1 MNNLLITN
9 SDARRVIDEVMSK
22 VHESVVSTMGPNGR
36 LAMIASGV
44 STKTTKDGVTVARS
58 IKFSEPGHELVNR
71 VITEPAIKTDRECG
85 DGTTTTILLTSA
97 LYEVFKEFPGFS
109 DQRVIE
115 SLIGK
120 VIEGLGILAIR
131 VGVDDP
137 RLYQMALTSSNQDAE
152 LAKMVTDIYKES
164 GSKFPVIELKE
175 GLTLEDKVERI
186 EGRVLRM
193 HYSNPIF
200 GKGQSGG
207 EFIFDRF
214 FPVVIDNR
222 LSNPDPVKL
231 AEALRHVIFNS
242 AVIQQFPLLLIARSV
257 EQDFI
262 SEIIGWCNANRSIL
276 ANSGYPAVIPLN
288 TNMGGSI
295 GTSEMQDLAAMLNA
309 PMITDIYDLANIEVL
324 ENRCTLTLGISRSFL
339 TDLTADDE
347 ARIETQAA
355 SIETMMEQYS
365 MSDRFSLRGKLN
377 EKRVRNLRG
386 ELVTIHVGGE
396 TNSEI
401 KERVDRYEDV
411 VKAVRSGLENGILPG
426 GGTSLM
432 MATGIIIRAF
442 REDNPNMNPALLEKY
457 VAALVNVGTASY
469 RQLFDGIVPAPTEFE
484 LMSRKV
490 YDLASGEMGT
500 PEELGVYDTA
510 YAAITALKGGL
521 QTAKI
526 LANTNS
532 LILGDK
538 VHAVNIPR

>member
-1 MNNLLITN
+1 MTDLLLTN
-9 SDARRVIDEVMSK
+9 TNTRDVIDHVMKK
-22 VHESVVSTMGPNGR
+22 VREAVVSTMGPNGR

-58 IKFSEPGHELVNR
+58 IKFADPSYELVNR

-85 DGTTTTILLTSA
+85 DGTTTTIMLTNA
-97 LYEVFKEFPGFS
+97 LYEVFKEFPDFT
-109 DQRVIE
+109 DQRTIE
-115 SLIGK
+115 KLVLEIIDELGK
-120 VIEGLGILAIR
+120 LAIQ
-131 VGVDDP
+131 VGVDDH

-164 GSKFPVIELKE
+164 AGKFPVIELKE
-175 GLTLEDKVERI
+175 GLTLEDKVERV

-207 EFIFDRF
+207 ELTLDRF
-214 FPVVIDNR
+214 YPVVIDNR

-231 AEALRHVIFNS
+231 EQALLKVVLNS
-242 AVIQQFPLLLIARSV
+242 GRGIQAPLLLIARSV

-262 SEIIGWCNANRSIL
+262 SEIIKWHNTIQRTTPLNF
-276 ANSGYPAVIPLN
+276 PTVIAMN

-309 PMITDIYDLANIEVL
+309 PMITDVYDLEQIVVP
-324 ENRCTLTLGISRSFL
+324 ENSCTLTLGISRSFL
-339 TDLTADDE
+339 TDLTASDE
-347 ARIETQAA
+347 LRIEAQAL

-365 MSDRFSLRGKLN
+365 LTDRFSLRGKLN
-377 EKRVRNLRG
+377 EKRIRNLRG

-401 KERVDRYEDV
+401 KERIDRYEDV

-432 MATGIIIRAF
+432 KAGANVFKRF
-442 REDNPNMNPALLEKY
+442 RDGKGQTELYCERYIAALLE
-457 VAALVNVGTASY
+457 VVTAPY
-469 RQLFDGIVPAPTEFE
+469 YQLFHNNAPKNRLSVEQLDSCKVRDLSGSVIGYPEDLGIF
-484 LMSRKV
+484 
-490 YDLASGEMGT
+490 
-500 PEELGVYDTA
+500 DTA
-510 YAAITALKGGL
+510 YASITALKGGL

-526 LANTNS
+526 LANTYS

-538 VHAVNIPR
+538 VHAVNITR